1 MKKRTQNFTS
11 VELVIQ
17 IWIKL
22 VHLHFTVVSGTSI
35 STWKINLPTSS
46 FWVLR
51 PLVWLL
57 TYKSFFVCCKMLRYF
72 NFFSKFYYD
81 SCSFLWLIHPGPF
94 VWRLIS
100 TNPGLNF
107 NPGLFVSVFKSL
119 LLDRLLFYLWSIQ
132 SSNCS

>member
-17 IWIKL
+17 FWIKL

-35 STWKINLPTSS
+35 STWKINLPASS
-46 FWVLR
+46 FWVLH

-57 TYKSFFVCCKMLRYF
+57 TYKSFFVCCKMLHYF
-72 NFFSKFYYD
+72 MLWILIFSLNSIMIPVLSYD
-81 SCSFLWLIHPGPF
+81 LWLWLSF
-94 VWRLIS
+94 
-100 TNPGLNF
+100 TGLNF
-107 NPGLFVSVFKSL
+107 NPGLFFSLFKSL
-119 LLDRLLFYLWSIQ
+119 LLDRLLYYLWSIQ